1 MPRVIRRVLHRSF
14 SSQGGADDRLFAVVS
29 GGSKGIGLSFTKA
42 LLSDSKQHV
51 IALSRNRSAELQT
64 LEHQY
69 PGRLQWIQ
77 TDLENED
84 SIKSATSAVASNFPK
99 VDILVNC
106 AGILGDGSPSQPGPE
121 RTVSAITK
129 DWLVKSFEVS
139 NSRFSSTSSCYK
151 II

>member
-1 MPRVIRRVLHRSF
+1 MMMATMTSRRRATAAGRWLTQNSLTLDRLHRTAASIMRTSMPRVIRRVLHRSF

-84 SIKSATSAVASNFPK
+84 SIKSATSAVASNVPK

-106 AGILGDGSPSQPGPE
+106 AGILGDG
-121 RTVSAITK
+121 
-129 DWLVKSFEVS
+129 
-139 NSRFSSTSSCYK
+139 
-151 II
+151 